1 MEARCAVKVACGVLF
16 ALSCAAVARA
26 QGTPPPMYT
35 PANAGAA
42 LSTRMVNYQIDAKL
56 DASKKTV
63 DATEWLTYKN
73 LTGKPQQT
81 FPFHLY
87 LNAFQ
92 PQSTFMT
99 ETRLYG
105 TRGMGPNNGWDPK
118 HYGAVRISK
127 FEVEGTGDLTDKME
141 FIQPDDG
148 NANDH
153 TVMQVTLPKAIAPGA
168 SVQFRMTFHDQL
180 PEVVERMGYHRDFF
194 MVGQWFPKVGVW
206 WQGAWNCHQFHATTE
221 FFSDFGTYD
230 VRVTLPKN

>member
-1 MEARCAVKVACGVLF
+1 MGWRCAVKFAFGILF
-16 ALSCAAVARA
+16 ALSCAAMARA

-35 PANAGAA
+35 PPNEGPA
-42 LSTRMVNYQIDAKL
+42 LSTRVVNYQIDAKL
-56 DASKKTV
+56 DAAKKTI

-99 ETRLYG
+99 EVRLYG
-105 TRGMGPNNGWDPK
+105 TRGTGPNAGWDPK
-118 HYGAVRISK
+118 HYGAITVSK
-127 FEVEGTGDLTDKME
+127 FEAEDMGDLTSKMQ

-148 NANDH
+148 NANDR

-168 SVQFRMTFHDQL
+168 SV
-180 PEVVERMGYHRDFF
+180 
-194 MVGQWFPKVGVW
+194 
-206 WQGAWNCHQFHATTE
+206 
-221 FFSDFGTYD
+221 
-230 VRVTLPKN
+230 